1 MDKTIIAQ
9 AVTDSFNAG
18 AMFARSEIDAAES
31 FEVFARAVGTNP
43 TYETWQAER
52 INFVNGYVSIKPHAK
67 GDSADKAFQRF
78 KDRVVQ
84 AFEIVV
90 PKSTNEAALKKAA
103 ERKAADEKLLA
114 EYQDATPTL
123 LRAQLEA
130 AYKALAND
138 PTSRVAKAQAK
149 KVEKALRLKTSES
162 DKAERSELKALR
174 DDIREALKT
183 CDDTAK
189 LEAAL
194 AALQ

>member
-43 TYETWQAER
+43 TYETWNAER
-52 INFVNGYVSIKPHAK
+52 INFTNGYVSIKPHAK

-90 PKSTNEAALKKAA
+90 PKSTNEAAIKKAA

-114 EYQDATPTL
+114 EYQDVTPTL

-130 AYKALAND
+130 AYQSLAKD

-149 KVEKALRLKTSES
+149 KVEKALKLKTSES
-162 DKAERSELKALR
+162 DKAERSELKALK
-174 DDIREALKT
+174 DAIREALKA
-183 CDDTAK
+183 CDDTEK
-189 LEAAL
+189 LELVL
-194 AALQ
+194 ATLK

>member
-1 MDKTIIAQ
+1 MSNT
-9 AVTDSFNAG
+9 FNAG

-31 FEVFARAVGTNP
+31 FEVFARAVGPTP
-43 TYETWQAER
+43 TYEVWQAER

-90 PKSTNEAALKKAA
+90 PKSDNTAATKKAA
-103 ERKAADEKLLA
+103 ERKAKDAKLL
-114 EYQDATPTL
+114 EKHSSATPTM

-130 AYKALAND
+130 AYQTLAKQPDSKVANALVNEY
-138 PTSRVAKAQAK
+138 K
-149 KVEKALRLKTSES
+149 KVLKLKTRDE
-162 DKAERSELKALR
+162 DKAEREEVKAIK
-174 DDIREALKT
+174 DEIREAMKDATL
-183 CDDTAK
+183 AQ

-194 AALQ
+194 AALR

>member
-1 MDKTIIAQ
+1 MSNT
-9 AVTDSFNAG
+9 FNAG

-31 FEVFARAVGTNP
+31 FEVFARAVGPTP
-43 TYETWQAER
+43 TYEVWQAER

-90 PKSTNEAALKKAA
+90 PKSDNTAATKKAA
-103 ERKAADEKLLA
+103 ERKAKDAKLL
-114 EYQDATPTL
+114 EKHSSATPTM

-130 AYKALAND
+130 AYQTLAKQPDSKVANALVNEY
-138 PTSRVAKAQAK
+138 K
-149 KVEKALRLKTSES
+149 KVLKLKTRDE
-162 DKAERSELKALR
+162 DKAERGEVKAIK
-174 DDIREALKT
+174 DEIREAMKDATL
-183 CDDTAK
+183 AQ

-194 AALQ
+194 AALR